1 MKTKNPKPK
10 PILYFERKKHNILTR
25 RNQNVLQQQQK
36 PNISVGT
43 NAAKKKNMSPTNPN
57 FYYKK

>member
-10 PILYFERKKHNILTR
+10 PILYFERKKQNILTR
-25 RNQNVLQQQQK
+25 RSQNVLQQQQK

-43 NAAKKKNMSPTNPN
+43 NAEKQKKRHVTN
-57 FYYKK
+57 